1 MLSLIAINPIVIV
14 AGVIGV
20 IVLILLIA
28 VCAIFTSR
36 RHAKKMVND
45 VSKRYRRYHDL
56 LVNEISEELKR
67 IYSIAQLNSDYQEV
81 YTKNDEIY
89 QNVLKNEDYKVSQD
103 IDSLKLLLQ
112 QKKYKLIKEEVEN
125 ARKSLSTLEERYT
138 NLEKSLSKILS
149 LDDENRQTLLTYQ
162 KKFRDIRDLAES
174 KKFELKY
181 IEPSLSSL
189 FEKLE
194 ESFIEINN
202 LFSCAHYQ
210 EAQEKFP
217 ELKRVID
224 ALEKSLNVLPRLTTL
239 AFVVIPNNLT
249 ELKNRYD
256 ELIGQG
262 YPLHHLLFQSSVETF
277 EKNLKHIQNRLTSF
291 QTKNAEYELNQIK
304 DSIFKLN
311 EDFDLEVKAK
321 EDFTS
326 SFEELYNGSYQLEN
340 RFIKLRRVVPEYKST
355 YLLKDECLS
364 SLEGIQREIN
374 ELDTIKRN
382 LDTYVHA
389 SSKQPYSLL
398 NAKLLDL
405 KECTE
410 KIKEHI
416 ASVQSYLNSLKD
428 DSENAY
434 NYISKAYLELKDYE
448 SLLRKVNVK
457 SLINAYKSNF
467 ARCYELIDNIGNVIK
482 VTPIDVSAINE
493 YVELLKQEE
502 ESLIAHLANIEKQ
515 VNQAE
520 EAIVYANQFRLKFY
534 DVRTAL
540 MTAEKAFFEGDFA
553 RTADETVSI
562 LKKIRPEANK

>member
-20 IVLILLIA
+20 IVLILLIV

-256 ELIGQG
+256 ELTNQG

>member
-1 MLSLIAINPIVIV
+1 MIISL
-14 AGVIGV
+14 G
-20 IVLILLIA
+20 
-28 VCAIFTSR
+28 
-36 RHAKKMVND
+36 
-45 VSKRYRRYHDL
+45 
-56 LVNEISEELKR
+56 E
-67 IYSIAQLNSDYQEV
+67 
-81 YTKNDEIY
+81 
-89 QNVLKNEDYKVSQD
+89 
-103 IDSLKLLLQ
+103 
-112 QKKYKLIKEEVEN
+112 
-125 ARKSLSTLEERYT
+125 
-138 NLEKSLSKILS
+138 
-149 LDDENRQTLLTYQ
+149 
-162 KKFRDIRDLAES
+162 
-174 KKFELKY
+174 
-181 IEPSLSSL
+181 
-189 FEKLE
+189 
-194 ESFIEINN
+194 
-202 LFSCAHYQ
+202 
-210 EAQEKFP
+210 
-217 ELKRVID
+217 
-224 ALEKSLNVLPRLTTL
+224 
-239 AFVVIPNNLT
+239 
-249 ELKNRYD
+249 
-256 ELIGQG
+256 
-262 YPLHHLLFQSSVETF
+262 
-277 EKNLKHIQNRLTSF
+277 
-291 QTKNAEYELNQIK
+291 IK

-493 YVELLKQEE
+493 YIELLKQEE

-540 MTAEKAFFEGDFA
+540 MAAEKAFFEGDFA

>member
-149 LDDENRQTLLTYQ
+149 LDDENRQTLLTYK

>member
-502 ESLIAHLANIEKQ
+502 ESLIANLANIEKQ